1 MITSFFYLRWR
12 CIVKIKSRLEWVRW
26 VNRSKVC
33 VNMSRMTVWVSSI
46 HSRTFGVCKKDFFTK
61 VEDARLQEI
70 RSDFEPSRNFFLR
83 WRIHCIFFWGVTDP
97 RARWDLKTR
106 YKWAIFYSRI
116 EWTILAIKYIQRACV
131 SRAKER
137 EKKNDSAVS
146 SMR

>member
-1 MITSFFYLRWR
+1 MHVYRKYDPTLNRPETFFAVTDSLHF
-12 CIVKIKSRLEWVRW
+12 I
-26 VNRSKVC
+26 
-33 VNMSRMTVWVSSI
+33 
-46 HSRTFGVCKKDFFTK
+46 
-61 VEDARLQEI
+61 
-70 RSDFEPSRNFFLR
+70 
-83 WRIHCIFFWGVTDP
+83 FWGVTDP

-116 EWTILAIKYIQRACV
+116 EWTILAVKYIQRACV